1 MQCLKQFFEKNK
13 IYFSK
18 ISLIINL
25 TLLIFNHYYILRII
39 SIMKKIGELI
49 ENLSIIIVI
58 YISLLKSQLNI
69 QIYLLYCLI
78 YSLLFIFF
86 VIILEYFNKR
96 NILFNNKKQF
106 TILSSY
112 IFLTINIIII
122 SILFGAMFYEF
133 REDKYKYI
141 FKKNKRFVILII
153 IISILTL
160 FTLLINIIF
169 FLSYK
174 FFNDENNNNES
185 EEDSINSKSTKESNI
200 SNNNSFQEIINDK
213 IYFQNKVIENL
224 TKLKIDSYAQT
235 IY

>member
-25 TLLIFNHYYILRII
+25 ILLL
-39 SIMKKIGELI
+39 
-49 ENLSIIIVI
+49 ENISIIIVI

-86 VIILEYFNKR
+86 IIILEYFNKR

-160 FTLLINIIF
+160 FTLLINIILYF
-169 FLSYK
+169 FYH
-174 FFNDENNNNES
+174 
-185 EEDSINSKSTKESNI
+185 INFLTMK
-200 SNNNSFQEIINDK
+200 IIIMNQKK
-213 IYFQNKVIENL
+213 IQ
-224 TKLKIDSYAQT
+224 
-235 IY
+235 

>member
-25 TLLIFNHYYILRII
+25 TLLI
-39 SIMKKIGELI
+39 
-49 ENLSIIIVI
+49 ENLSIIFNNSYLYKLI
-58 YISLLKSQLNI
+58 N
-69 QIYLLYCLI
+69 LLYCLI

-112 IFLTINIIII
+112 IFLKINIIII

-185 EEDSINSKSTKESNI
+185 EEDSINIKSTKESNI
-200 SNNNSFQEIINDK
+200 SYNNSFQEIINDK

>member
-25 TLLIFNHYYILRII
+25 ILLL
-39 SIMKKIGELI
+39 
-49 ENLSIIIVI
+49 ENISIIIVI

-133 REDKYKYI
+133 REEKYKYI
-141 FKKNKRFVILII
+141 FKKYKRFVILII

-169 FLSYK
+169 FLLYK
-174 FFNDENNNNES
+174 FFNDENNNNETQ
-185 EEDSINSKSTKESNI
+185 EDSINSKSTKESNI

>member
-25 TLLIFNHYYILRII
+25 ILLL
-39 SIMKKIGELI
+39 
-49 ENLSIIIVI
+49 ENISIIIVI

-133 REDKYKYI
+133 REEKYKYI
-141 FKKNKRFVILII
+141 FKKYKRFVILII

-213 IYFQNKVIENL
+213 IYFQNKIIENL